1 MPVQFTDTRSDM
13 ATSTRPTALLVATP
27 GGHLAQLQLI
37 ASCFSDFDRRWISTA
52 HASVDVGDDALVLA
66 HGPTTRNVGNLL
78 RNMVV
83 AWREIRSSRPDII
96 VSTGAG
102 LAVPFFVLGRLLGVH
117 TVFLEVY
124 DRIDSRT
131 LTGRLVRPFCSEFLV
146 QWPEQQ
152 QVYGGGTVVGALY

>member
-1 MPVQFTDTRSDM
+1 M
-13 ATSTRPTALLVATP
+13 STTLPLALLVATP
-27 GGHLAQLQLI
+27 GGHLSQLKVI
-37 ASCFSDFDRRWISTA
+37 APCFDSFQRRWVSLDHT
-52 HASVDVGDDALVLA
+52 SVDVGDDPLVLA
-66 HGPTTRNVGNLL
+66 HGPTTRSVSNLL

-83 AWREIRSSRPDII
+83 AWREIRTNRPDII

-102 LAVPFFVLGRLLGVH
+102 LAVPFFVLGRLFGIR

-131 LTGRLVRPFCSEFLV
+131 LTGRLVRPFTDAFLV

-152 QVYGGGTVVGALY
+152 QVYGTGTVVGALY